1 VTNRLRRA
9 SVMAALS
16 LLASAAT
23 AFAEDGWVLWRH
35 YVSVYGP
42 DVDDSR
48 MWRAQPGTKTRRQC
62 ESKVK
67 EYREVDPSRE
77 YRIEYHC
84 LSDTVDPRGEKGK

>member
-1 VTNRLRRA
+1 MTNRLRRA

-35 YVSVYGP
+35 YVSVYSP
-42 DVDDSR
+42 QIDDSQ

-84 LSDTVDPRGEKGK
+84 LSDTVDPRGAKGK